1 MKKSPF
7 FFALQ
12 TRSSGN
18 RPHVV
23 SQGTFSFQLENNN
36 VLDAESECGLLIEAE
51 LELNMTTAPR
61 NSAQVTEMSHTL
73 RNGQPQRSARR
84 AAQSSN
90 TTGIFLFLLFVFGI
104 VLASSMYSILQN
116 KEILDRKE
124 KTSRVPHCL
133 PRLVVHTHGRVC
145 VCVRG
150 CFNCRYRKVTEGS

>member
-1 MKKSPF
+1 M
-7 FFALQ
+7 
-12 TRSSGN
+12 
-18 RPHVV
+18 V

-36 VLDAESECGLLIEAE
+36 VLDTESECGLLIEAE
-51 LELNMTTAPR
+51 LELNMTTTPK

-84 AAQSSN
+84 AAQSSD

-104 VLASSMYSILQN
+104 VLALSIYSILQN

-124 KTSRVPHCL
+124 RQKASSRVPHCL

-150 CFNCRYRKVTEGS
+150 CFNCRYLP